1 MIGGTIQV
9 KKIREHW
16 DDLLRLTSS
25 VRTGTVTASLILKK
39 LASYPR
45 QNGLSVALREMGRI
59 ERSLYTLKWLQ
70 SPEHRRRVQIG
81 LNKGEAKHGLA
92 RAIFFNQLGEVR
104 DRSYEDQLHRAS
116 ALQLIVSAI
125 VSWNT
130 VYIEQAI
137 ASLRARGVEIPEEY
151 LQHISPLG

>member
-1 MIGGTIQV
+1 L
-9 KKIREHW
+9 E
-16 DDLLRLTSS
+16 
-25 VRTGTVTASLILKK
+25 
-39 LASYPR
+39 
-45 QNGLSVALREMGRI
+45 
-59 ERSLYTLKWLQ
+59 WLQ

-92 RAIFFNQLGEVR
+92 RSKFFNQLGEVR

-130 VYIEQAI
+130 VYMKRAI
-137 ASLRARGVEIPEEY
+137 TPLRAKGVKIPEEY
-151 LQHISPLG
+151 LQHISPLGWEHIALTGDYVWNLKQDGTIDQLRPLRVKK

>member
-1 MIGGTIQV
+1 MF
-9 KKIREHW
+9 
-16 DDLLRLTSS
+16 
-25 VRTGTVTASLILKK
+25 
-39 LASYPR
+39 
-45 QNGLSVALREMGRI
+45 
-59 ERSLYTLKWLQ
+59 

-92 RAIFFNQLGEVR
+92 RAIFFYQLGEVR

-125 VSWNT
+125 VTWNT

-137 ASLRARGVEIPEEY
+137 ASLRTRGVEIPEEY
-151 LQHISPLG
+151 FQHISPLGWEHMALTGDYVWNLKQDGTIDQLRPLRVKK